1 MMHGRYSSP
10 PRDKWLIGHVGLPL
24 DHEFLNDAVGRI
36 HHYFTHSHEST
47 AVAIAIQQRF
57 SSALYCHSRSLGA
70 VSLVIEPDE
79 TFTQQETHFGDFHL
93 LPTPGH
99 TPGSSSFLY
108 HSPLGQTYLFVGDT
122 LTCDYNRWISVLVP
136 ESNPLE
142 LQQSLDFYRTL
153 RPDVVLMSTTRGH
166 LSWAKVDLQSW
177 LAAIDEAEQ
186 SPLDLRQ
193 QQLI

>member
-1 MMHGRYSSP
+1 M
-10 PRDKWLIGHVGLPL
+10 
-24 DHEFLNDAVGRI
+24 
-36 HHYFTHSHEST
+36 
-47 AVAIAIQQRF
+47 
-57 SSALYCHSRSLGA
+57 
-70 VSLVIEPDE
+70 
-79 TFTQQETHFGDFHL
+79 
-93 LPTPGH
+93 
-99 TPGSSSFLY
+99 
-108 HSPLGQTYLFVGDT
+108 
-122 LTCDYNRWISVLVP
+122 LVP